1 MAIMPKLLLVL
12 SFALQVKNSIMAGL
26 IPRQFIDDLLAR
38 TDIVDLI
45 DKHVPL
51 KKAGKNYQACCPF
64 HTEKSPSFTV
74 SDDKQFY
81 HCFGCG
87 AHGNAISFIME
98 YERLDFIDAIEELA
112 SQLNLEVPREE
123 NKQTPAQKQQQQL
136 ASLQKQDDYQL
147 MEKISRFYQQQ
158 LKVSPDKDMVISYL
172 KNRGLTGQI
181 VKTFGIGYIDDS
193 WDGVMKVFAK
203 NQSLTKQLV
212 DLGMAIKGEKQR
224 PYDRFRGRIMFPIRD
239 KRGRVIGFGGRI
251 INDGTPKYLN
261 SPETRIY
268 HKGQELYGLY
278 EAKQANKNLTR
289 LVVVEGYMDVVALAQ
304 HGVNYAVASLG
315 TATTEEQLQT
325 LFRTVKEVIC
335 CYDGDRAGRDAAW
348 RAMDNA
354 LPLIRDGYTLKFVFL
369 PDGEDPDSLIRA
381 QGKAAFETLL
391 SQAKPLSKFLFE
403 HLLAQVDINSL
414 EGKASL
420 IDLFQPYLKKL
431 PESVLKTAILTELA
445 NNFGTGNEQQLAKLS
460 QASKHANK
468 FTKIKIDTKITPVR
482 MAIALLLEQPQL
494 ANEINSP
501 AALAKIEVKGVSL
514 LVELLELCKAN
525 PNINSAQIL
534 EHYRDTEKGRQLA
547 KLLCWQHY
555 VDKDAAK
562 EVFLDSLE
570 KIFAD
575 FVKKRTE
582 VLLQKGRTGTI
593 TLAEKQELQVLLN
606 NAS

>member
-1 MAIMPKLLLVL
+1 
-12 SFALQVKNSIMAGL
+12 MAGL

-38 TDIVDLI
+38 TDIVELVDR
-45 DKHVPL
+45 HVPL

-74 SDDKQFY
+74 SADKQFY

-87 AHGNAISFIME
+87 AHGNAISFVME
-98 YERLDFIDAIEELA
+98 YERLDFVDAIEELA
-112 SQLNLEVPREE
+112 AQLNLEVPREE
-123 NKQTPAQKQQQQL
+123 TKLTPAQQQQQQQAL
-136 ASLQKQDDYQL
+136 QQKQDDYQL
-147 MEKISRFYQQQ
+147 MEKISHFYQQQ
-158 LKVSPDKDMVISYL
+158 LKSSPDKERVINYL
-172 KNRGLTGQI
+172 KGRGLTGQI
-181 VKTFGIGYIDDS
+181 VKTFGIGYIGDS
-193 WDGVMKVFAK
+193 WDGMMKVFAT
-203 NQSLTKQLV
+203 NATITTQLV
-212 DLGMAIKGEKQR
+212 DLGMAIQGDKNR

-251 INDGTPKYLN
+251 IDEGTPKYLN

-268 HKGQELYGLY
+268 HKGRELYGLY
-278 EAKQANKNLTR
+278 EAKQANKNLQR

-315 TATTEEQLQT
+315 TSTTEEQLQT

-381 QGKAAFETLL
+381 QGQQAFEKLL
-391 SQAKPLSKFLFE
+391 TNAKPLSKFLFE

-420 IDLFQPYLKKL
+420 IEQFQPYLKKL
-431 PESVLKTAILTELA
+431 PESTLKDAILTELA
-445 NNFGTGNEQQLAKLS
+445 NNFGTGNEQQLAKLNKL
-460 QASKHANK
+460 SKNAHK
-468 FTKIKIDTKITPVR
+468 LPTIKIDTKITPVR

-494 ANEINSP
+494 ANEINSTL
-501 AALAKIEVKGVSL
+501 ALAQLDTPGIPL
-514 LVELLELCKAN
+514 LVELLELCKEN

-534 EHYRDTEKGRQLA
+534 EHYRDSKKGRQLA

-555 VDKDAAK
+555 VNKDTAK
-562 EVFLDSLE
+562 EVFLDSIE
-570 KIFAD
+570 KLFAD
-575 FVKKRTE
+575 FIKKRTE
-582 VLLQKGRTGTI
+582 VLLQKGRTGQI
-593 TLAEKQELQVLLN
+593 TLAEKQELQTLLN
-606 NAS
+606 NAN

>member
-1 MAIMPKLLLVL
+1 
-12 SFALQVKNSIMAGL
+12 MAGL

-38 TDIVDLI
+38 TDIVDLVE
-45 DKHVPL
+45 KHVPL

-74 SDDKQFY
+74 SADKQFY

-98 YERLDFIDAIEELA
+98 YERLDFVDAIEELA
-112 SQLNLEVPREE
+112 SELNLEVPREE
-123 NKQTPAQKQQQQL
+123 SKLTPAQQKQQQQ
-136 ASLQKQDDYQL
+136 AQLQKQDDYQL

-158 LKVSPDKDMVISYL
+158 LKTSPDKDMVIHYL

-181 VKTFGIGYIDDS
+181 VKAFGIGYIDSNWDS
-193 WDGVMKVFAK
+193 IIKVFAK
-203 NQSLTKQLV
+203 TPALTKQLV
-212 DLGMAIKGEKQR
+212 DLGMAIQGEKQR

-278 EAKQANKNLTR
+278 EAKQANKNLQR

-315 TATTEEQLQT
+315 TATTFEQLQT

-354 LPLIRDGYTLKFVFL
+354 LPLIKDGYTLKFVFL
-369 PDGEDPDSLIRA
+369 PDGEDPDSLIRK
-381 QGKAAFETLL
+381 QGQQAFEKLL
-391 SQAKPLSKFLFE
+391 DHAKPLSKFLFE
-403 HLLAQVDINSL
+403 HLVAQVDIDNL

-420 IDLFQPYLKKL
+420 IEQFHPYLKKL
-431 PESVLKTAILTELA
+431 PESTLKDAILTELA
-445 NNFGTGNEQQLAKLS
+445 NNFGTGYEQQLAKLTN
-460 QASKHANK
+460 ASKNK
-468 FTKIKIDTKITPVR
+468 NKLPKTKIETKITPVR
-482 MAIALLLEQPQL
+482 MAIALLLEQPIL
-494 ANEINSP
+494 ANEVNSTS
-501 AALAKIEVKGVSL
+501 ALAQIDTRGIPL

-534 EHYRDTEKGRQLA
+534 EHYRDTDKGRQLA

-555 VDKDAAK
+555 VTKDAAK
-562 EVFLDSLE
+562 KVFLDSL
-570 KIFAD
+570 KKLFDD
-575 FVKKRTE
+575 FIKKRTE
-582 VLLQKGRTGTI
+582 VLLQKGRTGKI
-593 TLAEKQELQVLLN
+593 TQAEKQELQVLLN
-606 NAS
+606 NAT

>member
-1 MAIMPKLLLVL
+1 
-12 SFALQVKNSIMAGL
+12 MAGL

-38 TDIVDLI
+38 TDIVELVDR
-45 DKHVPL
+45 HVPL

-74 SDDKQFY
+74 SADKQFY

-87 AHGNAISFIME
+87 AHGNAISFVME
-98 YERLDFIDAIEELA
+98 YERLDFVDAIEELA
-112 SQLNLEVPREE
+112 AQLNLEVPREE
-123 NKQTPAQKQQQQL
+123 TKLTPAQQQQQQQAL
-136 ASLQKQDDYQL
+136 QQKQDDYQL
-147 MEKISRFYQQQ
+147 MEKISHFYQQQ
-158 LKVSPDKDMVISYL
+158 LKSSPDKERVINYL
-172 KNRGLTGQI
+172 KGRGLTGQI
-181 VKTFGIGYIDDS
+181 VKTFGIGYIGDS
-193 WDGVMKVFAK
+193 WDGMMKVFAT
-203 NQSLTKQLV
+203 NATITTQLV
-212 DLGMAIKGEKQR
+212 DLGMAIQGDKNR

-251 INDGTPKYLN
+251 IDEGTPKYLN

-268 HKGQELYGLY
+268 HKGRELYGLY
-278 EAKQANKNLTR
+278 EAKQANKNLQR

-315 TATTEEQLQT
+315 TSTTEEQLQT

-369 PDGEDPDSLIRA
+369 PDSEDPDSLIRA
-381 QGKAAFETLL
+381 QGQQAFEKLL
-391 SQAKPLSKFLFE
+391 TNAKPLSKFLFE

-420 IDLFQPYLKKL
+420 IEQFQPYLKKL
-431 PESVLKTAILTELA
+431 PESTLKDAILTELA
-445 NNFGTGNEQQLAKLS
+445 NNFGTGNEQQLAKLNKL
-460 QASKHANK
+460 SKNAHK
-468 FTKIKIDTKITPVR
+468 LPTIKIDTKITPVR

-494 ANEINSP
+494 ANEINSTL
-501 AALAKIEVKGVSL
+501 ALAQLDTPGIPL
-514 LVELLELCKAN
+514 LVELLELCKEN

-534 EHYRDTEKGRQLA
+534 EHYRDSKKGRQLA

-555 VDKDAAK
+555 VNKDTAK
-562 EVFLDSLE
+562 EVFLDSIE
-570 KIFAD
+570 KLFAD
-575 FVKKRTE
+575 FIKKRTE
-582 VLLQKGRTGTI
+582 VLLQKGRTGQI
-593 TLAEKQELQVLLN
+593 TLAEKQELQTLLN
-606 NAS
+606 NAN